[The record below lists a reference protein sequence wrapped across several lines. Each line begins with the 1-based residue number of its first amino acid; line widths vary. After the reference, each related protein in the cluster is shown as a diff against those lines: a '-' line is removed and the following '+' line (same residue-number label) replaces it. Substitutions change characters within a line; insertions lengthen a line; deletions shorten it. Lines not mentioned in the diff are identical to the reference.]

1 MHAQIHGQTL
11 ELHQGDITLQQ
22 VDALVNA
29 ANSRLVGGGGVDGA
43 IHRRGGPEI
52 MRDTDARYPN
62 GCPTGSAVISIA
74 GNLPAKYVIH
84 VVGPVWSGGQRGEAD
99 LLAAAYKE
107 VQKSI
112 DKTASKGIIRKGTA
126 DRMKSRLSSKIAAKP
141 AAKK

>member
-1 MHAQIHGQTL
+1 LAHSKSAKKRIRQS
-11 ELHQGDITLQQ
+11 EVKRLHNRSMKS
-22 VDALVNA
+22 ALRTAMKKFA
-29 ANSRLVGGGGVDGA
+29 A
-43 IHRRGGPEI
+43 
-52 MRDTDARYPN
+52 
-62 GCPTGSAVISIA
+62 AVAA
-74 GNLPAKYVIH
+74 GNT
-84 VVGPVWSGGQRGEAD
+84 D